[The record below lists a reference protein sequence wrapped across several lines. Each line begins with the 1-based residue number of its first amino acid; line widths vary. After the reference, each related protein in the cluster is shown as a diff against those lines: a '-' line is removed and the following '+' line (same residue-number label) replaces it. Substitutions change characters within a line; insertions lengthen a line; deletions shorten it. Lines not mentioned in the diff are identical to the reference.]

1 MKYSNYILMIT
12 LSAIWGGSF
21 IFMRV
26 LAPVFGAV
34 GTAALRLLIAGVFLM
49 LVFKMSNYKILW
61 RRDWKILCIIGVINS
76 AIPFSSFAFAALYIP
91 ASISV
96 VINSMTP
103 MFGSLFAAL
112 LLGEKLTIQK
122 GMGLVLGTTGVIII
136 SGSKALP
143 VTTEAYLAIAACVL
157 ATVCY
162 GLAGALIKKYASRID
177 TKALAG
183 GSQLFAGLSLLPILM
198 LTGISQP
205 VTVNISMLMIV
216 FAILCSA
223 IAYLIYFHLIKE
235 MGPTSALSVTFLMP
249 VFGILWGKLIL
260 GEVIYSQMIFGAMV
274 ILMGTYLVV
283 RKPKPIVEI

>member
-1 MKYSNYILMIT
+1 
-12 LSAIWGGSF
+12 
-21 IFMRV
+21 MRV

-49 LVFKMSNYKILW
+49 MVFKVSNYKILW
-61 RRDWKILCIIGVINS
+61 KRDWKILFIIGVINS

-112 LLGEKLTIQK
+112 ILGEKLTMQK

-143 VTTEAYLAIAACVL
+143 VTMEAYLAIAACVL
-157 ATVCY
+157 ATICY
-162 GLAGALIKKYASRID
+162 GLAGALIKKYANKIE

-183 GSQLFAGLSLLPILM
+183 GSQIFAGLSLLPIL
-198 LTGISQP
+198 LVTGVSQP
-205 VTVNISMLMIV
+205 VTVNVGMLMIV

-260 GEVIYSQMIFGAMV
+260 NEVIYSQMLVGAVV

-283 RKPKPIVEI
+283 RKPKSIVEI

>member
-1 MKYSNYILMIT
+1 MKYKNYILMVA

-26 LAPVFGAV
+26 LAPVFGAF
-34 GTAALRLLIAGVFLM
+34 GTAALRLLIAGLFLM
-49 LVFKMSNYKILW
+49 LVFRFSNYKILW
-61 RRDWKILCIIGVINS
+61 KRDWKILCIIGVINS

-112 LLGEKLTIQK
+112 ILDEKLTIQK

-143 VTTEAYLAIAACVL
+143 VTLEAYLAIAACVL
-157 ATVCY
+157 ATICY
-162 GLAGALIKKYASRID
+162 GLAGALIKKYAHKIE

-183 GSQLFAGLSLLPILM
+183 GSQLFAGLSLLPIL
-198 LTGISQP
+198 LVTGVSQP
-205 VTVNISMLMIV
+205 VTINISMVMVI

-235 MGPTSALSVTFLMP
+235 LGPTSALSVTFLMP
-249 VFGILWGKLIL
+249 VFGIVWGKLIL
-260 GEVIYSQMIFGAMV
+260 NEIIYGQMLIGAMV

-283 RKPKPIVEI
+283 RKPKPIIEI

>member
-1 MKYSNYILMIT
+1 MSDDFQEVFFSLQCESIVGIILVNKSKLLKEDEMKYSNYILMIT

-49 LVFKMSNYKILW
+49 MVFKVSNYKILW
-61 RRDWKILCIIGVINS
+61 KRDWKILFIIGVINS

-112 LLGEKLTIQK
+112 ILGEKLTMQK

-143 VTTEAYLAIAACVL
+143 VTMEAYLAIAACVL
-157 ATVCY
+157 ATICY
-162 GLAGALIKKYASRID
+162 GLAGALIK
-177 TKALAG
+177 
-183 GSQLFAGLSLLPILM
+183 
-198 LTGISQP
+198 
-205 VTVNISMLMIV
+205 
-216 FAILCSA
+216 
-223 IAYLIYFHLIKE
+223 
-235 MGPTSALSVTFLMP
+235 
-249 VFGILWGKLIL
+249 
-260 GEVIYSQMIFGAMV
+260 
-274 ILMGTYLVV
+274 
-283 RKPKPIVEI
+283 